1 MLDRR
6 DVLKRAGASV
16 ALLGT
21 TAFSGGSIGFDEAIA
36 APAAGPLDPS
46 LPQGLRDEVIL
57 DTLPGK
63 APLLKLSYRPPN
75 YETPVSYF
83 DSLYTPN
90 DAFFVRWHLADIPEV
105 NAAAWRLKI
114 GGDLVETPLELSLD
128 QLKRDFAAVEI
139 PAVCMCS
146 GNRRG
151 LFSPHVPG
159 VQWGYGAL
167 GNAKWKG
174 ARLKDVLTKAGL
186 KKEAVEIVLNGA
198 DGPVLDKTPDL
209 VKSLPVWKAMDENTI
224 IAYEMNGAALPH
236 FNGFPARIV
245 VPGWTATYWIKQITG
260 ITAIDKPFDGYWVA
274 KAYRIPNGKFPIV
287 QRFITQETDVNTPI
301 TEMVVNSQFTGVTDG
316 QNIPAGKTTEIRGI
330 AWDGGYGIQSVE
342 VSSDGGQSWQTAL
355 LGLDDGRFSF
365 RQWTFKFTPPKAGT
379 FALKARATNKIGQ
392 SQTAEVIPNPAGY
405 HHNVMQQI
413 TVQAV

>member
-151 LFSPHVPG
+151 LFSPHVPRR
-159 VQWGYGAL
+159 AM
-167 GNAKWKG
+167 
-174 ARLKDVLTKAGL
+174 GL
-186 KKEAVEIVLNGA
+186 WRTRQRQVEGR
-198 DGPVLDKTPDL
+198 TP
-209 VKSLPVWKAMDENTI
+209 E
-224 IAYEMNGAALPH
+224 
-236 FNGFPARIV
+236 
-245 VPGWTATYWIKQITG
+245 
-260 ITAIDKPFDGYWVA
+260 
-274 KAYRIPNGKFPIV
+274 
-287 QRFITQETDVNTPI
+287 
-301 TEMVVNSQFTGVTDG
+301 
-316 QNIPAGKTTEIRGI
+316 
-330 AWDGGYGIQSVE
+330 
-342 VSSDGGQSWQTAL
+342 
-355 LGLDDGRFSF
+355 GR
-365 RQWTFKFTPPKAGT
+365 
-379 FALKARATNKIGQ
+379 TN
-392 SQTAEVIPNPAGY
+392 
-405 HHNVMQQI
+405 
-413 TVQAV
+413 